1 MSPVTAGVLQLLAL
15 IAALAL
21 AYRPLG
27 DYMARVYSSEKHY
40 KPEKWIY
47 KAIGA
52 NPSAEMRWPAYLRG
66 VLAFSAVSVLFL
78 YALQRAQDILPGSLG
93 FVAIDP
99 DQAFNTAA
107 SFVANTNWQS
117 YYGEQ
122 AMGHVV
128 QTGGLAV
135 QNFVSAAVGMAVAV
149 ALVRGFAR
157 SRTGELGNFWAD
169 LVRGTVRILLPISV
183 IGSLVLV
190 ACGAIQNFAGIH
202 EVGQFLNGHSTG
214 GMQQWN
220 GGAVASQEVIKELG
234 TNGGGYFNANSAHP
248 FENPTPFSNLF
259 EIFLILLI
267 PFALTRTFGRMVGN
281 LRQGYAILATMATI
295 WIGFTALMMWTEFA
309 HHGPAFDVSGG
320 AMEGKETR
328 FGVGASAIFSV
339 ATTLTSTGAV
349 NSFHS
354 SYTGLGG
361 GIQLLG
367 MQLGEIAPGGVGSGL
382 YGMLI
387 MAIIAVFIAG
397 LMVGRTPEYLGKKI
411 GTREIK
417 FAACYILI
425 TPALVLGFT
434 AAAMALPTPVNSMTN
449 SGAHGFS
456 EILYA
461 YTSGANNNGSAFA
474 GLNADT
480 QWFNSTIGIAM
491 LLGRFLPM
499 VFVLALAGSLAE
511 QKPVPETAGTL
522 RTDKPLYTGLLV
534 GTILIVTGLTYFP
547 ALALGPLAEG
557 LAS

>member
-52 NPSAEMRWPAYLRG
+52 NPSAEMRWPAYLRA

-78 YALQRAQDILPGSLG
+78 YGLQRLQGSLRGSLG
-93 FVAIDP
+93 FVSIDP

-157 SRTGELGNFWAD
+157 SRTGELGNFWSD

-183 IGSLVLV
+183 IGAVVLV
-190 ACGAIQNFAGIH
+190 ACGVIQNFAGIH
-202 EVGQFLNGHSTG
+202 EVGQFMG
-214 GMQQWN
+214 GTQQWN

-281 LRQGYAILATMATI
+281 LRQGYAILATMGI
-295 WIGFTALMMWTEFA
+295 VWIAFTGLMMWTEFA
-309 HHGPAFDVSGG
+309 HHGPALDVAGG
-320 AMEGKETR
+320 AMEGKESR
-328 FGVGASAIFSV
+328 FGIGGSSIFAV

-354 SYTGLGG
+354 SYTGFGG
-361 GIQLLG
+361 GITMLG

-417 FAACYILI
+417 LAACSILI
-425 TPALVLGFT
+425 TPALVLCFT
-434 AAAMALPTPVNSMTN
+434 AAAMALPTPGNSMTN

-480 QWFNSTIGIAM
+480 QWFNSTIGLAM

-522 RTDKPLYTGLLV
+522 RTDKPLYAGLLV
-534 GTILIVTGLTYFP
+534 GTILIITGLTYFP